1 MSKQRTGTDRAVT
14 DVNPLQPTPTGS
26 PEPIGPARVF
36 RDTQY
41 TSRTL
46 IMPDGRTVPVIA
58 GQVTAC
64 GDDQYAFLKA
74 HPDMQQLTE

>member
-1 MSKQRTGTDRAVT
+1 MSKQRTEAGSAAA
-14 DVNPLQPTPTGS
+14 DVVLPDAIQSGATT
-26 PEPIGPARVF
+26 PIGPARVF

-46 IMPDGRTVPVIA
+46 IMPDGSTIPVIA

-64 GDDQYAFLKA
+64 GDEQYAFLKA
-74 HPDMQQLTE
+74 HPDLQQL

>member
-1 MSKQRTGTDRAVT
+1 MSKTRTETERTTTDAAA
-14 DVNPLQPTPTGS
+14 
-26 PEPIGPARVF
+26 PEPVQTESPALIGPARVF
-36 RDTQY
+36 RDTRY

-46 IMPDGRTVPVIA
+46 IMPDGSTLPIIA

>member
-1 MSKQRTGTDRAVT
+1 MSKKPTETDRAAV
-14 DVNPLQPTPTGS
+14 DALLPDPAQAGS
-26 PEPIGPARVF
+26 TIPIGPARVF

-46 IMPDGRTVPVIA
+46 IMPDGGTIPVIA

-64 GDDQYAFLKA
+64 GDEQYAFLKA
-74 HPDMQQLTE
+74 HPDLQQL

>member
-1 MSKQRTGTDRAVT
+1 MSKTRTETGRTRA
-14 DVNPLQPTPTGS
+14 DAALS
-26 PEPIGPARVF
+26 EPVQTEPSAPVGPARVF
-36 RDTQY
+36 RDTRY

-46 IMPDGRTVPVIA
+46 IMPDDSALPVIA

-74 HPDMQQLTE
+74 HPDMQLLTE

>member
-1 MSKQRTGTDRAVT
+1 MSKTRTE
-14 DVNPLQPTPTGS
+14 TGRTAADAAL
-26 PEPIGPARVF
+26 PEPVQIESSAPIGAARVF
-36 RDTQY
+36 RDTRY

-46 IMPDGRTVPVIA
+46 IMPDDTTLPVIA

-74 HPDMQQLTE
+74 HPDMQLLTE

>member
-1 MSKQRTGTDRAVT
+1 MSKQR
-14 DVNPLQPTPTGS
+14 
-26 PEPIGPARVF
+26 PEMERIIADTALTEPVQIQAAATISPARVF
-36 RDTQY
+36 RDTRY

-46 IMPDGRTVPVIA
+46 IMPDDSTLPVIA

-74 HPDMQQLTE
+74 HPDMQLLTE

>member
-1 MSKQRTGTDRAVT
+1 MSKTRTETERTTADAASPAPVQTEPFVT
-14 DVNPLQPTPTGS
+14 
-26 PEPIGPARVF
+26 IGPARVF
-36 RDTQY
+36 RDTRY

-46 IMPDGRTVPVIA
+46 IMPDGQPIPVIA